1 MVNHKHSLAFDGSLI
16 PYADLFDSDSDD
28 CNIGN
33 IGTFED
39 MTFEELDSLIDD
51 PPSQPSIEPHHDS
64 LNPSSQN
71 APPNSS
77 SSPGDTDPQFT
88 PASSGYD
95 LPSDESNLDE
105 NAIDFVAEYTNSPNE
120 PFEQISPYSSR
131 SDDYSHMSQSM
142 PRSTYGS
149 SQSATR
155 SRESTSGVVSDQT
168 QQQWPSFSTFASDDT
183 LASNTTDQLAIS
195 QYHDFNN
202 AATMSVGATASD
214 NLFGTTLP
222 FRPVHYSQPWTPVGL
237 QSSTYGPS
245 WGSFHEQSIPF
256 QNEPHAQFMS
266 QYMQGVPR
274 QNPPQPQSH
283 YSGSFAPVSTS
294 SYDLTNHSSQQM
306 QQRHAHHNEQ
316 QLHSHH
322 NEQRHEPSTQ
332 ASIIRQAH
340 SEAANLSTSTRY
352 RYRYPHQ
359 PAITA
364 ERQSPTSSRQKPRQ
378 IAVAN
383 VDDIPITARPRD
395 PQTNKPKQGGRKRN
409 THLNQDARERSSR
422 MRKKGACWRCKLQRD
437 PVSRHELQ
445 IQNKVL
451 TVSVSRRRH
460 TLRQMHHRIT
470 ERSTV
475 FLRL

>member
-1 MVNHKHSLAFDGSLI
+1 MVNHQHSLALDGTLI
-16 PYADLFDSDSDD
+16 PYADLFDLDSDD

-51 PPSQPSIEPHHDS
+51 PPSRPSIEPSYES

-71 APPNSS
+71 APPTSS
-77 SSPGDTDPQFT
+77 LSPGDTDPQFT
-88 PASSGYD
+88 PTSSGYD
-95 LPSDESNLDE
+95 LASDESNLDE
-105 NAIDFVAEYTNSPNE
+105 IPIDFVAEYTNSPNE

-131 SDDYSHMSQSM
+131 SDDYSHVSRSM

-149 SQSATR
+149 SPSANR
-155 SRESTSGVVSDQT
+155 SRESTTGVVSDLT
-168 QQQWPSFSTFASDDT
+168 QQQWPSFSTLASDDT
-183 LASNTTDQLAIS
+183 LASSTTDQLAIS

-202 AATMSVGATASD
+202 AATMSLGATAND
-214 NLFGTTLP
+214 NLLGTTLP
-222 FRPVHYSQPWTPVGL
+222 FRPVHYTQPWTPVGL

-245 WGSFHEQSIPF
+245 WGNFHEQSILV
-256 QNEPHAQFMS
+256 QNEPHIQFMP
-266 QYMQGVPR
+266 QYMQGLPR
-274 QNPPQPQSH
+274 QSPPQPQSH
-283 YSGSFAPVSTS
+283 HSGSYPLGSTT
-294 SYDLTNHSSQQM
+294 SYELTNHSSQHL
-306 QQRHAHHNEQ
+306 QQTHAHHNEQ
-316 QLHSHH
+316 QPHSHH

-332 ASIIRQAH
+332 ASVVSITPHAH

-364 ERQSPTSSRQKPRQ
+364 EKQSPTSSRQKPRQ

-383 VDDIPITARPRD
+383 LDDIPITARPRD

-437 PVSRHELQ
+437 PVS
-445 IQNKVL
+445 
-451 TVSVSRRRH
+451 
-460 TLRQMHHRIT
+460 HHK
-470 ERSTV
+470 
-475 FLRL
+475 L